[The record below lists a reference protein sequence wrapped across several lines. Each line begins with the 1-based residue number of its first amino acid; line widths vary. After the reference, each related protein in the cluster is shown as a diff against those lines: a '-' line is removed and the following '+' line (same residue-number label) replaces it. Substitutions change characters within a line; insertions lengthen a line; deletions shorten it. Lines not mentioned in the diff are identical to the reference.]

1 VTQVIKIPANR
12 HWTADLS
19 AQEEVREAVAR
30 VIARGNFILGE
41 EVECFER
48 EFADISGVTGC
59 GVGSG
64 TDALTLAL
72 MLGNIGPGDEVL
84 LPAFAPAGTI
94 SGVLATGATPV
105 LIDVTADFDLDLR
118 SAQNAI
124 TPRSRGVI
132 FVHLFGRMD
141 PMLDVQTLANAF
153 NLWVVEDCAHAH
165 AAMLWDSATGQWRLA
180 GTLGDAAAFSFY
192 PTKNLGACG
201 DAGFCGSRHTELLPH
216 LKKLR
221 QYGWTRRDHAE
232 TLGRNTRLDEIQA
245 CILRVGLRTLLK
257 RNQRRRIIAAM
268 YHKML
273 SPSLPA
279 DWGLP
284 DEIDSKRVRVFH
296 QYVVQSPVRD
306 QFLQHLSKSGIGFGI
321 HYPALHQQ
329 PAFAQFSRNIPLTT
343 AERLSKSVTS
353 LPIFPELSNTE
364 VESVCETLIT
374 FWKMQ
379 ENGRFSSAYPYPS

>member
-1 VTQVIKIPANR
+1 
-12 HWTADLS
+12 
-19 AQEEVREAVAR
+19 
-30 VIARGNFILGE
+30 
-41 EVECFER
+41 
-48 EFADISGVTGC
+48 
-59 GVGSG
+59 
-64 TDALTLAL
+64 
-72 MLGNIGPGDEVL
+72 
-84 LPAFAPAGTI
+84 
-94 SGVLATGATPV
+94 
-105 LIDVTADFDLDLR
+105 
-118 SAQNAI
+118 
-124 TPRSRGVI
+124 
-132 FVHLFGRMD
+132 
-141 PMLDVQTLANAF
+141 
-153 NLWVVEDCAHAH
+153 
-165 AAMLWDSATGQWRLA
+165 
-180 GTLGDAAAFSFY
+180 
-192 PTKNLGACG
+192 
-201 DAGFCGSRHTELLPH
+201 
-216 LKKLR
+216 
-221 QYGWTRRDHAE
+221 
-232 TLGRNTRLDEIQA
+232 
-245 CILRVGLRTLLK
+245 
-257 RNQRRRIIAAM
+257 M